1 MKLDVG
7 PLGQML
13 AKTQLTEDEI
23 KLQLYTSTT
32 ELRNKALEMLPFLQ
46 RRLSAL
52 GINLTDK
59 SCQLGKSPKQLKSEH
74 YQVFET
80 QV

>member
-1 MKLDVG
+1 
-7 PLGQML
+7 ML
-13 AKTQLTEDEI
+13 AKTQLKDDEI

-32 ELRNKALEMLPFLQ
+32 ELKNKAYDMLPFLQ

-52 GINLTDK
+52 GINLTEK
-59 SCQLGKSPKQLKSEH
+59 SCQLGKIPKQLKTEH